1 VEKAV
6 NPLITRLFRVH
17 IFFSL
22 PGFHRFPQVFN
33 GVSTAFPLL
42 YPLLFGKT
50 LAPAP
55 APRTLP
61 LLRPMAKDKKTSRR
75 AVSSGTNSWSN
86 RSRLE
91 QANLPEYSKLPPQAP
106 DLEEAILSAILIEK
120 EAMTKVLDIIEPESF
135 YKPAHQAIY
144 RSMRRLFER
153 SQPIDLLMVMEDLKK
168 AEELEMVGG
177 AAYLAQLTSKVTSS
191 ANIEYHARIV
201 TEKFIQRELIRTSTE
216 IIKDAYEDSTD
227 VLDLLDKAGNYVFEI
242 TERNMGKQ
250 VADMGSLANQ
260 LLEQLTMLRE
270 KEDGLTGIPT
280 GFTELDR
287 LTSGLQ
293 PSDLI
298 IVAARPA
305 MGKTSFVLSL
315 ARNAAADY
323 GKGVAIFSLEMSS
336 AQLAGRIFS
345 QDAEVNG
352 QKMRNGK
359 FDDDEWARLVD
370 AMNRIGE
377 APIYIDDTAGIN
389 VFELRAK
396 CRRLKLEK
404 GISMVIIDYLQLMSG
419 AGESNKGMNREQEVS
434 GISRSLKALAKEL
447 EVPVIALSQLSRAVE
462 TRGGD
467 KRPQLSDLRESGCLT
482 GDTLVTMA
490 DSGQRV
496 PIKNLVKQYPNGGFN
511 VWAVDEKYR
520 LFKSEVSRAFSTG
533 IKETYALKTS
543 LGRTI
548 RATAN
553 HKFLTVNGWKRL
565 DELTIGDHLALPRAI
580 PSNHNSN
587 NSISK
592 EELALLA
599 HLIGD
604 GCTLPRHSIQYTTR
618 ELDLAEEV
626 VQLAQKIFPR
636 EIAPRIKFEGAKNG
650 RNGWY
655 QVYLSSTRKHTHG
668 VRNAISKWLSEL
680 GVFGLRSHEKFIP
693 EVVFGC
699 NQNQVAHFLGHL
711 WVTDG
716 CIKLGGGK
724 KPYPAIYYASSS
736 PKLAEGVQALL
747 RRIGISAR
755 LKRIPQ
761 SKGRDQFHV
770 VISGKEDLERFATS
784 IGTLGAYKTNSLNE
798 ITSYLSQR
806 PSNTN
811 RDIIPKDVWRSLV
824 VPAMKENGITTRE
837 MQKGIGMSYCGTALY
852 KTNLS
857 RERAARVA
865 SVVHSD
871 ALQTLSESDVYWD
884 QIVSIQ
890 KDKTEEV
897 FDLTVPGPHNFV
909 ANGIVVH
916 NSIEQDADMV
926 MFLYRPEYYK
936 ILEDEQG
943 NSLVGTAEVIVGKNR
958 HGEAKDIRLR
968 FESNFAKFSDLDD
981 PDFDLLP
988 DNTIQPGAAPYGG
1001 GTLPS
1006 KMNTDEDIP
1015 F

>member
-1 VEKAV
+1 
-6 NPLITRLFRVH
+6 
-17 IFFSL
+17 
-22 PGFHRFPQVFN
+22 
-33 GVSTAFPLL
+33 
-42 YPLLFGKT
+42 
-50 LAPAP
+50 
-55 APRTLP
+55 
-61 LLRPMAKDKKTSRR
+61 MASDKQQDRR
-75 AVSSGTNSWSN
+75 ANGTYSNYNN
-86 RSRLE
+86 RSRLQE
-91 QANLPEYSKLPPQAP
+91 ANLPAYSKLPPQAP

-120 EAMTKVLDIIEPESF
+120 EAMTKVLDILEADSF

-153 SQPIDLLMVMEDLKK
+153 SQPIDILMVMEDLKK
-168 AEELEMVGG
+168 AEELEVVGG

-270 KEDGLTGIPT
+270 QEDGLTGVPT
-280 GFTELDR
+280 GFVELDR

-293 PSDLI
+293 GSDLI
-298 IVAARPA
+298 IIAARPA

-315 ARNAAADY
+315 ARNAAVDY
-323 GKGVAIFSLEMSS
+323 GRGVALFSLEMSA

-404 GISMVIIDYLQLMSG
+404 DISMVIIDYLQLMSG

-434 GISRSLKALAKEL
+434 GISRALKGLAKEL

-490 DSGQRV
+490 DTGRRR
-496 PIKNLVKQYPNGGFN
+496 PIKELVKEYPAGGFN
-511 VWAVDEKYR
+511 VWSVDESHQLVKAR
-520 LFKSEVSRAFSTG
+520 ASRAFSTG
-533 IKETYALKTS
+533 IKETYELQTA
-543 LGRTI
+543 LGRKI
-548 RATAN
+548 KATAN
-553 HKFLTVNGWKRL
+553 HKFLTIHGWKRL
-565 DELTIGDHLALPRAI
+565 DELTIGDHLALPRKINA
-580 PSNHNSN
+580 HTAAV
-587 NSISK
+587 SK
-592 EELALLA
+592 FSDEE
-599 HLIGD
+599 
-604 GCTLPRHSIQYTTR
+604 
-618 ELDLAEEV
+618 
-626 VQLAQKIFPR
+626 F
-636 EIAPRIKFEGAKNG
+636 
-650 RNGWY
+650 
-655 QVYLSSTRKHTHG
+655 
-668 VRNAISKWLSEL
+668 
-680 GVFGLRSHEKFIP
+680 
-693 EVVFGC
+693 
-699 NQNQVAHFLGHL
+699 
-711 WVTDG
+711 
-716 CIKLGGGK
+716 
-724 KPYPAIYYASSS
+724 
-736 PKLAEGVQALL
+736 
-747 RRIGISAR
+747 
-755 LKRIPQ
+755 
-761 SKGRDQFHV
+761 
-770 VISGKEDLERFATS
+770 
-784 IGTLGAYKTNSLNE
+784 YKS
-798 ITSYLSQR
+798 
-806 PSNTN
+806 
-811 RDIIPKDVWRSLV
+811 
-824 VPAMKENGITTRE
+824 
-837 MQKGIGMSYCGTALY
+837 
-852 KTNLS
+852 NLS
-857 RERAARVA
+857 RERAIRVA
-865 SVVHSD
+865 NVVNSPELLEL
-871 ALQTLSESDVYWD
+871 AESHLYWD
-884 QIVSIQ
+884 QLVSI
-890 KDKTEEV
+890 KKSTTEEV

-926 MFLYRPEYYK
+926 MFLYRPEYYG
-936 ILEDEQG
+936 IEEDEQG
-943 NSLVGTAEVIVGKNR
+943 NSLKGTATVIVGKNR
-958 HGEAKDIRLR
+958 HGEARDIRLA
-968 FESNFAKFSDLDD
+968 FQNDFAKFSDLDD

-988 DNTIQPGAAPYGG
+988 DGAIQSNPQAPAYGSTTIA
-1001 GTLPS
+1001 S